1 MGTLGLWEGALDLP
15 EGAALGDWAKTWF
28 SCGETGFGLDLSK
41 LGPAGRGLASMEAP
55 LRAALEEME
64 ALEAGAIANPSE
76 GRMVGHYW
84 LRAPELAPEGLGEEI
99 AATREACLEFGRR
112 VRAGEVFPACGGR
125 FTKVLAIGIGGSALG
140 PQLLQDAL
148 GEPGAGLPTLFFD
161 NTDPDGFGRT
171 LRGLGE
177 ELRSC
182 LVLVTSK
189 SGGTK
194 ETRNGMLVARAAF
207 EAAGLPFARQAVAI
221 TGKGSALDALAEEES
236 WLARFPMWDWVGGRT
251 SVCSAVGLVP
261 GALMGIDMGRF
272 LEGAAA
278 MDRGTRKK
286 ELRQN
291 LAAQLAAA
299 WYLCSEGRGARA
311 MVALPYRDRLGL
323 FGRYL
328 QQLVMES
335 LGKREDRKG
344 RVVHQ
349 GLTVYGNKGS
359 TDQHAYVQ
367 QLRDG
372 LDNFFVCF
380 LRVLEDGSG
389 GDPASALP
397 VDEDGA
403 TSGDYL
409 DGFLLG
415 TRRALSE
422 NGRPNLTLCIPRLDA
437 FALGALVALFERT
450 VGIYA
455 SLVDI
460 NAYDQPGVEAGKK
473 AAGELLDLRRNI
485 LRLLGEGAKSF
496 EELLGSLP
504 PQTDA
509 ESVWLVLQ
517 HLVANSQRTGVTKS
531 PGGSSGGS
539 STGSSGEGSSGSP
552 AGSSAGGP
560 AGTFSLHEQN

>member
-1 MGTLGLWEGALDLP
+1 MTMQEGDANCFEVEALKH
-15 EGAALGDWAKTWF
+15 WSKTWF
-28 SCGETGFGLDLSK
+28 TCEETGFGLDLSK
-41 LGPAGRGLASMEAP
+41 LGIAGSGAGGK
-55 LRAALEEME
+55 LEE
-64 ALEAGAIANPSE
+64 ALLGALGEMDGLEGGAIANKSE

-84 LRAPELAPEGLGEEI
+84 LRAEQLAPEGFGEEI
-99 AATREACLEFGRR
+99 KATKEACLEFGRR
-112 VRAGEVFPACGGR
+112 VRAGELFPAGGGR

-148 GEPGAGLPTLFFD
+148 REPGEGLETLFFD
-161 NTDPDGFGRT
+161 NTDPDGFART
-171 LRGLGE
+171 LQEIGE
-177 ELRSC
+177 ELKST

-194 ETRNGMLVARAAF
+194 ETRNGMLAARAAF
-207 EAAGLPFARQAVAI
+207 AEAGLPFARQVVAI
-221 TGKGSALDALAEEES
+221 TGKGSALDRLAEEEG

-261 GALMGIDMGRF
+261 GALMGIDMEGF
-272 LEGAAA
+272 LAGAAA
-278 MDRGTRKK
+278 MDRGTRGKD
-286 ELRQN
+286 LRHN
-291 LAAQLAAA
+291 LAAQLARA
-299 WYLCSEGRGARA
+299 WFLCGEGRGARD
-311 MVALPYRDRLGL
+311 MVVLPYKDRLGL

-335 LGKREDRKG
+335 LGKEKDREG
-344 RVVHQ
+344 NIVHQ
-349 GLTVYGNKGS
+349 GLAVYGNKGS

-380 LRVLEDGSG
+380 LRVLEDGPEGSL
-389 GDPASALP
+389 AVSSLA

-422 NGRPNLTLCIPRLDA
+422 RGRPNMTLCVPRVDA
-437 FALGALVALFERT
+437 FALGALIALFERT

-473 AAGELLDLRRNI
+473 AAGRILALRKGILAALREGDKSFDQLLVA
-485 LRLLGEGAKSF
+485 LGEGGTLA
-496 EELLGSLP
+496 
-504 PQTDA
+504 DA
-509 ESVWLVLQ
+509 ESLWLVLQ
-517 HLVANSQRTGVTKS
+517 HLLANPQRSGVTQN
-531 PGGSSGGS
+531 
-539 STGSSGEGSSGSP
+539 
-552 AGSSAGGP
+552 P
-560 AGTFSLHEQN
+560 AGTFTLHEQD